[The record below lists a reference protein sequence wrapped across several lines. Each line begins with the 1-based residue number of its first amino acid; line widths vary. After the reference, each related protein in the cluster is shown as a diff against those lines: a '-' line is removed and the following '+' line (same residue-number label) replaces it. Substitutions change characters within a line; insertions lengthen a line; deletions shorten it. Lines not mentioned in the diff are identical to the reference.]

1 MRGRYDQA
9 ESVSQMEKGWR
20 QKYFAKRLA
29 ESGLN
34 EAASNG
40 GVLHDSLQNLH
51 AHVLFA
57 APLGTGHM
65 AHPGTDQHKG
75 RIAVWER
82 PSHPCPAADP
92 RFSRS
97 MTWFV
102 RIGIQWIG

>member
-1 MRGRYDQA
+1 MRGGYDQA

-65 AHPGTDQHKG
+65 ANRAQTSIRAELPSGNAPTTRVRQRIPGL
-75 RIAVWER
+75 
-82 PSHPCPAADP
+82 AA
-92 RFSRS
+92 
-97 MTWFV
+97 
-102 RIGIQWIG
+102 Q